1 MHRRLK
7 VTGLNLAN
15 FACFVTSGF
24 LKRNPGTEPG
34 IAFRV
39 ILKLLRF
46 LLLQG
51 LVLDHEVHAAVL
63 LTAFLGGVV
72 GDRHGH
78 TETLGRESIFSDTL
92 FHEECLHVI
101 GTLLGKLH
109 VVFFGTGVV
118 GVTFNGYVELLVHGK
133 NTGHLGKARL
143 EVCLEVCLVDGEQ
156 AGLEIKTAGVSQ
168 YELWKGDEVPDAY
181 YAQCQHYML
190 VTGFPMWYIAVL
202 IGGNEGIIKEVPR
215 NEDFIA
221 MLFEAEQEF
230 WKSVEERTMPD
241 VDGMKSTSE
250 ALAEMYPQAKADSVL
265 QLPSTDEL
273 EKIFADYERYDAII
287 EDSKLLK
294 TECENRLKVLM
305 GDNEVCIVGDGD
317 TQHKITWKNVKGR
330 TTIDGK
336 KLQKEMP
343 DVYEQYKKVGAPS
356 RRFEIKN
363 KKEKEK

>member
-1 MHRRLK
+1 MTKPNLILTVAEAEKDHEKWLQVRNQGIGGSDAGVIL
-7 VTGLNLAN
+7 GLNPYKSLLALWLEKTGQAKPEDLSGNERVYWGVKNEQNIADYFCEKTGKHVRRCGTMQHGEFPWLLAN
-15 FACFVTSGF
+15 V
-24 LKRNPGTEPG
+24 
-34 IAFRV
+34 
-39 ILKLLRF
+39 
-46 LLLQG
+46 
-51 LVLDHEVHAAVL
+51 
-63 LTAFLGGVV
+63 
-72 GDRHGH
+72 DR
-78 TETLGRESIFSDTL
+78 LI
-92 FHEECLHVI
+92 
-101 GTLLGKLH
+101 
-109 VVFFGTGVV
+109 
-118 GVTFNGYVELLVHGK
+118 
-133 NTGHLGKARL
+133 
-143 EVCLEVCLVDGEQ
+143 DGEQ

-190 VTGFPMWYIAVL
+190 VTGFPMWYVAVL

-221 MLFEAEQEF
+221 MLFDAEKDF

-241 VDGMKSTSE
+241 VDGMKSTGE

-265 QLPSTDEL
+265 QLPSTNEL
-273 EKIFADYERYDAII
+273 EEIFANYAMYTQHIKDLTEM
-287 EDSKLLK
+287 KN
-294 TECENRLKVLM
+294 ECENRLKVLM
-305 GDNEVCIVGDGD
+305 GDNEVCIIGDGD
-317 TQHKITWKNVKGR
+317 SKHEVTWKNVKGR

>member
-1 MHRRLK
+1 MTKPNLILTVAEAEKDHEKWLQVRNQGIGGSDAGVIL
-7 VTGLNLAN
+7 GLNPYKSLLALWLEKTGQAKPEDLSNNERVYWGIHNEPNIADYFCEKTGKHVRRCGTMQHGDYPWLLAN
-15 FACFVTSGF
+15 V
-24 LKRNPGTEPG
+24 
-34 IAFRV
+34 
-39 ILKLLRF
+39 
-46 LLLQG
+46 
-51 LVLDHEVHAAVL
+51 
-63 LTAFLGGVV
+63 
-72 GDRHGH
+72 DR
-78 TETLGRESIFSDTL
+78 LI
-92 FHEECLHVI
+92 
-101 GTLLGKLH
+101 
-109 VVFFGTGVV
+109 
-118 GVTFNGYVELLVHGK
+118 
-133 NTGHLGKARL
+133 
-143 EVCLEVCLVDGEQ
+143 DGEQ

-168 YELWKGDEVPDAY
+168 YPLWKDEDEVPDAY

-202 IGGNEGIIKEVPR
+202 IGGNECLIKPVPR
-215 NEDFIA
+215 NEDFIS

>member
-1 MHRRLK
+1 MTKPNLILTVAEAEKDHEKWLQVRNQGIGGSDAGVIL
-7 VTGLNLAN
+7 GLNPYKSLLSLWLEKTGQAKLEDLSNNERVYWGVKNEGNIADYFCEKTGKHVRRCGTMQHGEFPWLLAN
-15 FACFVTSGF
+15 V
-24 LKRNPGTEPG
+24 
-34 IAFRV
+34 
-39 ILKLLRF
+39 
-46 LLLQG
+46 
-51 LVLDHEVHAAVL
+51 
-63 LTAFLGGVV
+63 
-72 GDRHGH
+72 DR
-78 TETLGRESIFSDTL
+78 
-92 FHEECLHVI
+92 
-101 GTLLGKLH
+101 
-109 VVFFGTGVV
+109 
-118 GVTFNGYVELLVHGK
+118 
-133 NTGHLGKARL
+133 
-143 EVCLEVCLVDGEQ
+143 LVDGEQ

>member
-1 MHRRLK
+1 ML
-7 VTGLNLAN
+7 
-15 FACFVTSGF
+15 
-24 LKRNPGTEPG
+24 
-34 IAFRV
+34 FR
-39 ILKLLRF
+39 
-46 LLLQG
+46 
-51 LVLDHEVHAAVL
+51 
-63 LTAFLGGVV
+63 
-72 GDRHGH
+72 
-78 TETLGRESIFSDTL
+78 SIS
-92 FHEECLHVI
+92 
-101 GTLLGKLH
+101 
-109 VVFFGTGVV
+109 
-118 GVTFNGYVELLVHGK
+118 
-133 NTGHLGKARL
+133 
-143 EVCLEVCLVDGEQ
+143 
-156 AGLEIKTAGVSQ
+156 
-168 YELWKGDEVPDAY
+168 
-181 YAQCQHYML
+181 
-190 VTGFPMWYIAVL
+190 
-202 IGGNEGIIKEVPR
+202 
-215 NEDFIA
+215 
-221 MLFEAEQEF
+221 MLFEAEHEF